1 MHTSGFE
8 KPYPPPII
16 GAVED
21 GAAAVSEQNP
31 LLGWAGLGQGVG
43 AGGWRCCFLMTQAAL
58 QPGSWEK
65 QPEWRLVEKRRKV
78 KRYSEAN
85 ELFFKWRVGSGPT
98 ANSATAGVAW

>member
-1 MHTSGFE
+1 
-8 KPYPPPII
+8 
-16 GAVED
+16 
-21 GAAAVSEQNP
+21 
-31 LLGWAGLGQGVG
+31 
-43 AGGWRCCFLMTQAAL
+43 MTQAVL